1 MFQSLVMPL
10 IGTVVLLGWL
20 VPVAW
25 ALRPAHTRQADALV
39 AGRSG
44 GAGGAPSAA
53 GPPQHP
59 HSTLGAAKV
68 ARALTRN
75 GLLGVPLAIL
85 TVFLVVRL
93 LFDLPGWFQ
102 LVWVVCILVAGYA
115 MWRCALLWPSVGREE
130 DLHSVVTAHG
140 MRPVGLPW
148 PMIIT
153 ALLVLTVWFV
163 PPFFF

>member
-1 MFQSLVMPL
+1 MFQSLVIPL

-39 AGRSG
+39 AGGPG
-44 GAGGAPSAA
+44 GGGPPSAA
-53 GPPQHP
+53 DVPTQQH
-59 HSTLGAAKV
+59 SSLADAKV

-75 GLLGVPLAIL
+75 GLLGVPLAVL
-85 TVFLVVRL
+85 TVFLVARL

-102 LVWVVCILVAGYA
+102 LAWVVSILIAGYA
-115 MWRCALLWPSVGREE
+115 VWRCALLWPSAEREE
-130 DLHSVVTAHG
+130 DLLSVVTAHG

-148 PMIIT
+148 AMIVT
-153 ALLVLTVWFV
+153 ALVVLAVWLV
-163 PPFFF
+163 PPLFF

>member
-1 MFQSLVMPL
+1 MFQSIVIPL

-25 ALRPAHTRQADALV
+25 ALRPAQTRQADALV
-39 AGRSG
+39 ADGPG
-44 GAGGAPSAA
+44 GASPSAA
-53 GPPQHP
+53 DAPTQQH
-59 HSTLGAAKV
+59 SSLAGAKV

-85 TVFLVVRL
+85 TAFLVARL

-102 LVWVVCILVAGYA
+102 LAWVVGILLAGYA
-115 MWRCALLWPSVGREE
+115 IWRCALLWPSAGREE
-130 DLHSVVTAHG
+130 DLRSVVTAHG

-148 PMIIT
+148 AMIVT
-153 ALLVLTVWFV
+153 ALVVLAVWFL
-163 PPFFF
+163 PPLVF